1 MIVLVGANGTLG
13 RHTSELL
20 ERRGRRGVVVS
31 RSPHRLFLER
41 FAPSLKVMDAAE
53 FASPAGR
60 DIIAG
65 ATAIVY
71 FTWSSVP
78 ATFAE
83 EPWRELPENVTP
95 AFKFFLRVADIS
107 SRPKIVFMSSG
118 GTVYGPHGN
127 APKSET
133 DPTNPISSY
142 GAGKLMAEETLRF
155 VGRTR
160 GTRYAILRVS
170 NAIGRWQTSDKQG
183 IVGVALRAARDGAP
197 VRLFGGGKQVRD
209 FVDADDVAEAIYQAS
224 IDTDHLAATW
234 NVGSGVGTSVRDL
247 IESISGLIG
256 RPILIEHAPA
266 RGIDVP
272 YIVLDCR
279 KVSQDLGWTAKT
291 SIDRS
296 ISSLWQTVCNPD
308 YPLSF

>member
-1 MIVLVGANGTLG
+1 MIVLVGANGFLG

-31 RSPHRLFLER
+31 RAPDRRFLER
-41 FAPSLKVMDAAE
+41 FAPSLKVMDATE

-60 DIIAG
+60 DVIAA

-83 EPWRELPENVTP
+83 EPWRELPENVEP
-95 AFKFFLRVADIS
+95 AFRFFLHVANIS

-142 GAGKLMAEETLRF
+142 GAGKLMAEEALRF

-170 NAIGRWQTSDKQG
+170 NALGRWQMSDKQG

-197 VRLFGGGKQVRD
+197 VRLFGGGEQVRD
-209 FVDADDVAEAIYQAS
+209 FVDADDVAEAIYAAS
-224 IDTDHLAATW
+224 LDTTHQAATW
-234 NVGSGVGTSVRDL
+234 NVGSGVGTTVRDL
-247 IESISGLIG
+247 IENISRLIG
-256 RPILIEHAPA
+256 RPISIEHAPA
-266 RGIDVP
+266 RSLDVP
-272 YIVLDCR
+272 HIVLNCR
-279 KVSQDLGWTAKT
+279 KVSQDLGWTAET
-291 SIDRS
+291 PIEHS
-296 ISSLWQTVCNPD
+296 ISSLWQSVCNPV
-308 YPLSF
+308 